1 MIIRDLKRQLCAE
14 RYAEKRIELRKK
26 IKSPHSSVSER
37 MAAVSSLSLLPRD
50 SNPNRQQRRCS
61 ITGRPRGTYRK
72 FAIGRNKL
80 REFVMQGDIPGITKA
95 SW

>member
-1 MIIRDLKRQLCAE
+1 
-14 RYAEKRIELRKK
+14 
-26 IKSPHSSVSER
+26 